1 MKRSSAWDGCLSGA
15 NLKLTL
21 GIATTKSLFRESR
34 RDGKSLLTA
43 IFPRVGIWYLPIIG
57 R

>member
-15 NLKLTL
+15 NFKLTL
-21 GIATTKSLFRESR
+21 GIVTTKVFIGKVGGMGNLF
-34 RDGKSLLTA
+34 LTA
-43 IFPRVGIWYLPIIG
+43 IFPRAGIWYLPIIG